1 MGISG
6 TQVQWND
13 ISRSSH
19 QETWL
24 QKMEKKVK
32 RVLHRDLL
40 DDMAPATED
49 DQAEKMEEVDE
60 GTKLM

>member
-1 MGISG
+1 MKRHFP
-6 TQVQWND
+6 VQSPGDLIPKN
-13 ISRSSH
+13 R
-19 QETWL
+19 
-24 QKMEKKVK
+24 KKVK

-60 GTKLM
+60 GTKPM